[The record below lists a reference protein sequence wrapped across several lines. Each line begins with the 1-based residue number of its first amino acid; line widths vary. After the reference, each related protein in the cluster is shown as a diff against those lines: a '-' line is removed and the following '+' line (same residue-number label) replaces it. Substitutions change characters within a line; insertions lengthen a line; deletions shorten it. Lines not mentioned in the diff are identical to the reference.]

1 MMYTGCLEYV
11 KSKSQNEIIWV
22 SLGNRLYSINCTYTD
37 IVGELT
43 DLWEG
48 EGCCYNFVKFI

>member
-11 KSKSQNEIIWV
+11 KSKSQSE
-22 SLGNRLYSINCTYTD
+22 L
-37 IVGELT
+37 GELT
-43 DLWEG
+43 DLWKG